1 MRLASCRPIP
11 ISFMIDLRPGRLP
24 SPPSASGAPAS
35 TGSNPPTLRQLFVGM
50 LQVAL
55 SAFGGG
61 LSAWSQRIVVEERRW
76 LSNEEFLTGLTVAR
90 LFPGPN
96 QINMAVYVG
105 TLFHGLRGAL
115 VALAGMLLLPF
126 TLLMVLGL
134 AYFSFH
140 SLPAID
146 RVLAGVVAAAAGM
159 ALSMGF
165 KILGQYRRDPVALL
179 LAAAT
184 LVAMERFHVR
194 LVPLVLV
201 AGPLA
206 MAWYWPR
213 DGASRLPKP

>member
-1 MRLASCRPIP
+1 MTE
-11 ISFMIDLRPGRLP
+11 
-24 SPPSASGAPAS
+24 SPAPAP
-35 TGSNPPTLRQLFVGM
+35 TAAPPGLGQLFTGM
-50 LQVAL
+50 LMVAL

-61 LSAWSQRIVVEERRW
+61 LSAWSQRIIVEQRRW
-76 LSNEEFLTGLTVAR
+76 MSNEEFLTGLTVAR

-105 TLFHGLRGAL
+105 TFFRGLPGAL
-115 VALAGMLLLPF
+115 AALAGMLLVPF
-126 TLLMVLGL
+126 TLLMAPGL
-134 AYFSFH
+134 LYFQFH
-140 SLPAID
+140 SLPALD

-165 KILGQYRRDPVALL
+165 KILDEYWKDPMALL
-179 LAAAT
+179 LAAVT
-184 LVAMERFHVR
+184 FVLMTFFHVR

-213 DGASRLPKP
+213 RSQPGPPAGEPR

>member
-1 MRLASCRPIP
+1 MTEPQQV
-11 ISFMIDLRPGRLP
+11 PG
-24 SPPSASGAPAS
+24 AAAP
-35 TGSNPPTLRQLFVGM
+35 GLRQLFMGM
-50 LQVAL
+50 LLVAL

-61 LSAWSQRIVVEERRW
+61 LSAWSQRIIVEQRRW
-76 LSNEEFLTGLTVAR
+76 MSNEEFLTGLTVAR

-105 TLFHGLRGAL
+105 TFFRGLPGAL
-115 VALAGMLLLPF
+115 AALAGMLLVPF
-126 TLLMVLGL
+126 TLLMLLGL
-134 AYFSFH
+134 VYFQFH
-140 SLPAID
+140 SLPAVD

-165 KILGQYRRDPVALL
+165 KILDQYWKDPMALL
-179 LAAAT
+179 LAGLT
-184 LVAMERFHVR
+184 FVAMTFLHVR

-213 DGASRLPKP
+213 SSRRGAGS

>member
-1 MRLASCRPIP
+1 
-11 ISFMIDLRPGRLP
+11 
-24 SPPSASGAPAS
+24 
-35 TGSNPPTLRQLFVGM
+35 M

-76 LSNEEFLTGLTVAR
+76 LNNEEFLTGLTVAR

-105 TLFHGLRGAL
+105 TFFHGLRGAL

-194 LVPLVLV
+194 LVPLLLV

-213 DGASRLPKP
+213 DGVSRMPKP

>member
-1 MRLASCRPIP
+1 MFI
-11 ISFMIDLRPGRLP
+11 
-24 SPPSASGAPAS
+24 
-35 TGSNPPTLRQLFVGM
+35 GM

-61 LSAWSQRIVVEERRW
+61 LSAWSQRIVVEQHRW
-76 LSNEEFLTGLTVAR
+76 LTNEQFLTGLTVAR

-96 QINMAVYVG
+96 QINMAVYIG
-105 TLFHGLRGAL
+105 AHFHGIRGAMA
-115 VALAGMLLLPF
+115 ALAGMLIVPF
-126 TLLMVLGL
+126 SLLMGFGVL
-134 AYFSFH
+134 YFSVH
-140 SLPAID
+140 QLPAVD

-165 KILGQYRRDPVALL
+165 KILDQYWKDPVALL

-184 LVAMERFHVR
+184 FVAMQFFHVR
-194 LVPLVLV
+194 LVPLVLI

-213 DGASRLPKP
+213 RGQAMPAAEEKP

>member
-1 MRLASCRPIP
+1 MTEPPAPTAAP
-11 ISFMIDLRPGRLP
+11 PGL
-24 SPPSASGAPAS
+24 G
-35 TGSNPPTLRQLFVGM
+35 QLFMGM
-50 LQVAL
+50 LMVAL

-61 LSAWSQRIVVEERRW
+61 LSAWSQRIIVEQRRW
-76 LSNEEFLTGLTVAR
+76 MSNEEFLTGLTVAR

-105 TLFHGLRGAL
+105 TFFRGLPGAL
-115 VALAGMLLLPF
+115 AALAGMLLVPF
-126 TLLMVLGL
+126 TLLMAIGL
-134 AYFSFH
+134 LYFQFH
-140 SLPAID
+140 SLPALD

-165 KILGQYRRDPVALL
+165 KILDEYWKDPMALL
-179 LAAAT
+179 LAAVT
-184 LVAMERFHVR
+184 FVLMTFFHVR

-213 DGASRLPKP
+213 RSQPGPPAGEPR

>member
-1 MRLASCRPIP
+1 
-11 ISFMIDLRPGRLP
+11 
-24 SPPSASGAPAS
+24 
-35 TGSNPPTLRQLFVGM
+35 M

-76 LSNEEFLTGLTVAR
+76 MNNEEFLTGLTVAR

-105 TLFHGLRGAL
+105 TFFHGLRGAL

-126 TLLMVLGL
+126 TLLMLLGL

-140 SLPAID
+140 TLPAID

-184 LVAMERFHVR
+184 LVAMEGFHVR

-213 DGASRLPKP
+213 AGASRLPKP